1 MQKLSARGLKVALL
15 VSLLSLL
22 TACGANKQQIPISV
36 LSDPLG
42 AYALIKVDYEGRD
55 QSDWI
60 FLGATPVKLNREINF
75 DDATKVT
82 IKVFKEGFFEQVKTW
97 PANEFLK
104 EYRDR
109 DKVLWLP
116 SLVKN

>member
-1 MQKLSARGLKVALL
+1 MQKLLSRVTKIFLTI
-15 VSLLSLL
+15 SLLALL

-42 AYALIKVDYEGRD
+42 AYALIKVDYKGRD

-60 FLGATPVKLNREINF
+60 FLGSTPIKLNREINF

-82 IKVFKEGFFEQVKTW
+82 IKVIKEGFFEQTKTW
-97 PANEFLK
+97 PAKEFLK
-104 EYRDR
+104 EYRSR
-109 DKVLWLP
+109 NKVLWLP